1 MEITISASH
10 VIIAVAVITSLG
22 MFVWLE
28 SL

>member
-10 VIIAVAVITSLG
+10 VIIAVAVVTSLG
-22 MFVWLE
+22 MFMWLE

>member
-10 VIIAVAVITSLG
+10 VIIAIAVIASLG